1 MAGNATTLHYTI
13 NDCRIE
19 DNTLVLI
26 DAGAEYER
34 YSGDVTRT
42 FPANG
47 TFTDA
52 QREIYQLV
60 LEAHYAL
67 LTVSVPGVSIDEPHQ
82 KSIELLTEGML
93 SLGLLKGKAKRLIEK
108 EKYRRFYMY
117 RVGHMLG
124 LDVHDVNC
132 VHESSGD
139 FKTFQP
145 GMVMTIEPGLYIAED
160 RGNVPP
166 AYLSIGVRIEDDIL
180 VTETG
185 CEVLTS
191 GVPKEIDEV
200 EDPYKFD
207 KVVSTRC
214 VVFRSLVP

>member
-1 MAGNATTLHYTI
+1 MYTM
-13 NDCRIE
+13 
-19 DNTLVLI
+19 
-26 DAGAEYER
+26 
-34 YSGDVTRT
+34 
-42 FPANG
+42 
-47 TFTDA
+47 
-52 QREIYQLV
+52 
-60 LEAHYAL
+60 
-67 LTVSVPGVSIDEPHQ
+67 SIV
-82 KSIELLTEGML
+82 LLTEGML
-93 SLGLLKGKAKRLIEK
+93 SLGLLKGKAKQLIKK
-108 EKYRRFYMY
+108 EAYKQFYMY

-145 GMVMTIEPGLYIAED
+145 GMVMTIEPGLYVAED

-166 AYLSIGVRIEDDIL
+166 AYLGIGVRIEDDIL

-200 EDPYKFD
+200 EALIN
-207 KVVSTRC
+207 STKW
-214 VVFRSLVP
+214 